1 MLKTTLRNLLAHR
14 LRLALTAAAIIFGVA
29 FVSGVLTLSNTL
41 SDAFKKAS
49 ATDYKDV
56 SVDVRP
62 TEDAERDRQVP
73 ALDDGLLG
81 ALRGLPG
88 VASVRATNTGYTAIV
103 DRDGDRL
110 GGRSNTNGTTFAP
123 GPDGQD
129 PKYRFTSG
137 HGPRAAG
144 EIAVDERAAKDAGF
158 RVGDQVR
165 VVANGPVLTS
175 VLVGVFTT
183 DDARYQVGGTIT
195 LFDRATAQELFSEPG
210 RYDDIAVR
218 AAPGTTEEAVL
229 ASVRPLVPSGA
240 EAVTGTELRA
250 DQAAD
255 IERGTKELTQVL
267 LVFAG
272 IALFV
277 GTFIIAN
284 TFTMLVAQRTR
295 EFALLRAIGATRRQ
309 VTRAVLVEATVLGL
323 VSGAIGFVLGIGLSE
338 ALRSLFNSMDAEL
351 PPGPVVIAPG
361 AVVAALSV
369 AVVVTVVAAWLPAH
383 RAASIPPVAALR
395 SDLPPTAKSLRVRNG
410 IGAFLLAIGIVICYG
425 VGRTKDKSTGDVFMI
440 MGGGFVALVGVI
452 MLVPLLSTPAIR
464 FAGRPMSA
472 AFGISGRLAREN
484 AVRNPRRTAA
494 TASALMIG
502 LILVSTLSVFG
513 ASLKQELDRVALR
526 GITADYG
533 VSLIGEIPM
542 DPAMAEAVAKTPGV
556 TEISQLRSANIRI
569 GAAADDGSGGSGDG
583 TEVVSMDAR
592 TGLGLLRADFVKGGP
607 DGFADGLLLGEKKAK
622 DGGYEVGSRVPVTFP
637 DGQRTTLVL
646 SGIYE
651 DDGLLGDAVMSN
663 ETLTPHLDRV
673 VDTDIL
679 VRAAP
684 GAVGELRGNLE
695 KALGD
700 NPAVKIMSRDDYRKE
715 LGGIVD
721 LLLNLLYGLLGMSI
735 VIAVIGIVNTLAM
748 SVFERT
754 REIGMLR
761 AIGMDRRRIRSMI
774 RLESVM
780 ISVFG
785 AVLGMALGLLIGV
798 LGVNAAKGTS
808 ELTPVVPW
816 ERMGVF
822 LILAGLVGVLA
833 AAWPARRAAR
843 MEVLGAIRTE

>member
-41 SDAFKKAS
+41 SEAFKKAS
-49 ATDYKDV
+49 ATDYQDV

-62 TEDAERDRQVP
+62 TEDAERDGQVP

-103 DRDGDRL
+103 DRDGDRI
-110 GGRSNTNGTTFAP
+110 GGRSNTKGTTFAP

-137 HGPRAAG
+137 HGPRGEG
-144 EIAVDERAAKDAGF
+144 EIAIDERAAKDAGYQ
-158 RVGDQVR
+158 VGDQVR

-183 DDARYQVGGTIT
+183 DDARYEVGGTIT

-210 RYDDIAVR
+210 RYDDIAVA
-218 AAPGTTEEAVL
+218 AAPGTSEEAVL
-229 ASVRPLVPSGA
+229 AAVRPLVPSGA
-240 EAVTGTELRA
+240 EAVTGVKLRA
-250 DQAAD
+250 DQAD
-255 IERGTKELTQVL
+255 EIESGTKELTQVL

-309 VTRAVLVEATVLGL
+309 ITRAVLVEATVLGL

-351 PPGPVVIAPG
+351 PPGPVVVAPS
-361 AVVAALSV
+361 AVVAALAV

-395 SDLPPTAKSLRVRNG
+395 SDLPPTAKSLRTRNG

-425 VGRTKDKSTGDVFMI
+425 VGRTKDKTTGDVYLI

-452 MLVPLLSTPAIR
+452 MLVPLLSTPVIR
-464 FAGRPMSA
+464 FAGRPLSA

-513 ASLKQELDRVALR
+513 ASLKQELDRIALR

-542 DPAMAEAVAKTPGV
+542 DPAMAEAVARTPGV
-556 TEISQLRSANIRI
+556 TEISQLRSAHVRI
-569 GAAADDGSGGSGDG
+569 GAAADDESGDG

-607 DGFADGLLLGEKKAK
+607 EGFADGLLLGEKKAK
-622 DGGYEVGSRVPVTFP
+622 DGGFTVGSRVPVAFP

-651 DDGLLGDAVMSN
+651 DDGLLGEAVMSN
-663 ETLTPHLDRV
+663 DTLTPHLDRV

-684 GAVGELRGNLE
+684 GAAGELRGNLE

-735 VIAVIGIVNTLAM
+735 VIAVIGIINTLAM

-774 RLESVM
+774 RLESVV

-822 LILAGLVGVLA
+822 LVLAGLVGVLA
-833 AAWPARRAAR
+833 AAWPARRASR